1 MVYFAFDIFNL
12 IKDGIGSAI
21 QAGIRTIFFE
31 ICSVVYG
38 LIISLYDIFLSL
50 CNAQLLDID
59 IIKDVSQRVGL
70 ILGLVMFF
78 MVSFSFIQ
86 MVLDPEKMT
95 DKEMGAANIL
105 KKVLIVIVLF
115 GISPFIFD
123 TLQTVQKTV
132 ISSNVLNRLLLPNNY
147 EVNNEV
153 FGKVIATNLFSSFY
167 TFNEFDGIEDN
178 DDYQFCTEDYK
189 TFQNTILSSGDFES
203 ACVTSVVKYNE
214 ADGTDRIGFI
224 MKFNYILALLVGIFV
239 CYCFI
244 MYTISVGMRV
254 VQLAF
259 LQMVSPMAFIAYLS
273 PKKDNLFS
281 KWLKM
286 YAMTFLD
293 VFIRIA
299 IISLGVFLISIILDS
314 WTDIT
319 ATGDGFG
326 SVFWHS
332 VATCDANGEN
342 CEVSGVLYIKI
353 IMIMAI
359 LSFMKKAPD
368 LIKQL
373 IPSSG
378 ANGVLSYGLSAKD
391 NPGFGMGKAVV
402 GGATAGVVGGV
413 VSGVSRFNATRKAL
427 SGRSDIGRGKRFGKS
442 FLAGAGGVIT
452 GVGRGAFAGSKK
464 GNVLTNFKTG
474 LENQRKMDNQ
484 YENLVA
490 EGGSTL
496 GKLGSKVTD
505 LFTETKGQMYN
516 RRIRA
521 LNKLTE
527 YSKQMK
533 AAADENSTVKSA
545 KDSWQG
551 AQMFEN
557 ETPEQFEARKN
568 DFYNRYKDTRNAFIE
583 AALNNQNSFTYDGV
597 THNFLDD
604 DKAHAAEIRSVV
616 NQANSYSTANN
627 VQVYNSDNNSW
638 EAVGSIFKTDANGNF
653 SAKETRSRL
662 SDIENDAI
670 NTTAY
675 INQSD
680 EYARAVA
687 NDRAAGV
694 SDRRNFGGKDKK

>member
-474 LENQRKMDNQ
+474 IENQKKMDNQ

-490 EGGSTL
+490 EGGSNL
-496 GKLGSKVTD
+496 GKVKSKVTD
-505 LFTETKGQMYN
+505 LFTMTRGQRYTMDLANNKKVVDLKDNIVQTANKISVVQKAKAEWQRLKTAGASKDDVEEAYQKMKDL
-516 RRIRA
+516 RKDAIDLA
-521 LNKLTE
+521 LGKTSDFRSLT
-527 YSKQMK
+527 
-533 AAADENSTVKSA
+533 AADINSINSDYESVSYLSTIKADTTELNSHISSRNIELVDGAGERISSIGSYADLDAASISA
-545 KDSWQG
+545 
-551 AQMFEN
+551 N
-557 ETPEQFEARKN
+557 
-568 DFYNRYKDTRNAFIE
+568 
-583 AALNNQNSFTYDGV
+583 NNQ
-597 THNFLDD
+597 
-604 DKAHAAEIRSVV
+604 IR
-616 NQANSYSTANN
+616 
-627 VQVYNSDNNSW
+627 
-638 EAVGSIFKTDANGNF
+638 I
-653 SAKETRSRL
+653 
-662 SDIENDAI
+662 
-670 NTTAY
+670 
-675 INQSD
+675 QSQPD
-680 EYARAVA
+680 YASAVA

-694 SDRRNFGGKDKK
+694 HEHRRPPSGQGK